1 MQTSMKMGDLGVFG
15 YGSLIWHPG
24 FDFAEKRS
32 ATLAGYRRAFCMT
45 SIHYRGTP
53 EAPGLVLALD
63 RADDGHCAGVAYR
76 VAAPE
81 AEGVL
86 AYLRERE
93 LVSYAYDEARLP
105 VRLDGGGDEVEAV
118 TYVTNRTHPQYR
130 GDLSLEAQA
139 AIIARA
145 VGPRGPNT
153 DYLRN
158 TIEGLEAL
166 GIEDAEL
173 LRLAEL
179 VCLGIRLG

>member
-1 MQTSMKMGDLGVFG
+1 MRPVLQTADLWVFG

-24 FDFAEKRS
+24 FDFAEKRR

-53 EAPGLVLALD
+53 EVPGLVLALH

-81 AEGVL
+81 AAGVL

-105 VRLDGGGDEVEAV
+105 VRLDGGAQEVEAV

-130 GDLSLEAQA
+130 GDLSIEDQA

-145 VGPRGPNT
+145 VGPRGPNA

-173 LRLAEL
+173 LRLAAL
-179 VCLGIRLG
+179 VLPGVRPA